1 MRRALM
7 AATALAAIPVAWMAG
22 AGYGLCALQNRT
34 DLFVWPYLQWL
45 DAARYVWPLRWQMG
59 WEIEAKIVG
68 AAVLPTL
75 VALAIGAV
83 AWKARRRSPR
93 RLVPPSG
100 GGLRPLEPGVTD
112 NLGHAAWATPGQ
124 IAKRFGAPG
133 CLIGATDRSP
143 HARLICD
150 DPAKGP
156 GHAMSFAGPGSDKTT
171 SAVTRIWNWRGPR
184 VVFDPSLEL
193 GPIMAGALR
202 AAGCDVTTVGL
213 DGSGLNALDWID
225 IRHPEVDSH
234 IRTAVDWIYDESAA
248 DDTSRGGNHDPF
260 WPMWGRKLV
269 VCLLAH
275 MLFFGPTDLPKTL
288 ATLRRG
294 LAIPED
300 EMQVLLRG
308 IRATSNSAMA
318 RDIAGGLMGM
328 KADKTFS
335 GIYGNAF
342 AATEWLSV
350 QVYAEAVSGDAMRTA
365 DILKPDTVVFV
376 QIPLRTLLTTRSV
389 GRAVMG
395 ALFNAMFHADGD
407 VAERILFEIDEAR
420 TLGRLKE
427 IQLCHETARK
437 YRGVV
442 HTIWQSEGQLEEIYG
457 KDGAKTMRDTVSWR
471 SYNAISDGDVA
482 EKLSRDLGD
491 HAVLAYSEGDNSGN
505 QKPWG
510 LALPSQTTGR
520 NLNVHEIK
528 RRLLKADE
536 ILRAPADA
544 MFVLA
549 RDFPH
554 PIRCNTAPYWR
565 YPEIADRMQANRFVS
580 RAAE

>member
-1 MRRALM
+1 MIGILIGMAAASTAFCGWIVVASYVYCRLSQHLDLFVYPYTQWLDIAPM
-7 AATALAAIPVAWMAG
+7 WTINGWTKAYVVASAAAATAP
-22 AGYGLCALQNRT
+22 
-34 DLFVWPYLQWL
+34 FV
-45 DAARYVWPLRWQMG
+45 G
-59 WEIEAKIVG
+59 IG
-68 AAVLPTL
+68 TL
-75 VALAIGAV
+75 LL
-83 AWKARRRSPR
+83 RRRGRR
-93 RLVPPSG
+93 RLTRPFD

-112 NLGHAAWATPGQ
+112 NHGHAAWATPMQ
-124 IAKRFGAPG
+124 IAGRFRAPG

-171 SAVTRIWNWRGPR
+171 SAVTRIWRWRGPR

-193 GPIMAGALR
+193 GPIMADALR

-248 DDTSRGGNHDPF
+248 DDTGRGGNHDPF

-335 GIYGNAF
+335 GIYGKDRK
-342 AATEWLSV
+342 SV
-350 QVYAEAVSGDAMRTA
+350 V
-365 DILKPDTVVFV
+365 
-376 QIPLRTLLTTRSV
+376 
-389 GRAVMG
+389 
-395 ALFNAMFHADGD
+395 
-407 VAERILFEIDEAR
+407 
-420 TLGRLKE
+420 
-427 IQLCHETARK
+427 
-437 YRGVV
+437 
-442 HTIWQSEGQLEEIYG
+442 
-457 KDGAKTMRDTVSWR
+457 
-471 SYNAISDGDVA
+471 
-482 EKLSRDLGD
+482 
-491 HAVLAYSEGDNSGN
+491 
-505 QKPWG
+505 
-510 LALPSQTTGR
+510 
-520 NLNVHEIK
+520 
-528 RRLLKADE
+528 
-536 ILRAPADA
+536 
-544 MFVLA
+544 
-549 RDFPH
+549 
-554 PIRCNTAPYWR
+554 
-565 YPEIADRMQANRFVS
+565 
-580 RAAE
+580 